1 MRARRP
7 RRRPAAACLILAAT
21 VVPGAGIAAAAQEP
35 HAAGPVAVTDHFAFH
50 SDLRTNLN
58 DALIEAGEERR
69 EDRDELFAAG
79 EGADCFAALPAAE
92 RAGWD
97 RAVDF
102 YADVV
107 APAGDVDPVK
117 LVPRLLLAGIA
128 AEAELE
134 DDGEKRLGR
143 VIGGML
149 DAAEPAY
156 AACRW
161 PEQDG
166 ANRRWIDELLPRL
179 AVHAERL
186 APRLAEV
193 FGRPWEGLPLRVDV
207 VETANRSGAHT
218 INVLPPGAHILIS
231 SSHPGYR
238 GDAALEMVFHEAG
251 HFLTGRDS
259 PLRAALRRS
268 TEELAYTF
276 RGDLV
281 HHVHFWLVGE
291 VVRRALAR
299 HGVDYEPFLYAAGAY
314 EGGRFRGVAEEVL
327 GSYLDG
333 EHTLE
338 AAARDLVRELPGPA
352 ADPG

>member
-1 MRARRP
+1 MRLRNPCRP
-7 RRRPAAACLILAAT
+7 PATACLVLAAT
-21 VVPGAGIAAAAQEP
+21 FVPALGIAAAPEEERG
-35 HAAGPVAVTDHFAFH
+35 AGPVALTGHFAFY

-58 DALIEAGEERR
+58 DALIEAGEDRR

-79 EGADCFAALPAAE
+79 PAADCVAALPAAE
-92 RAGWD
+92 RAGWE

-128 AEAELE
+128 TEAELE
-134 DDGEKRLGR
+134 DDGERRLGR

-161 PEQDG
+161 PEQDR
-166 ANRRWIDELLPRL
+166 ANRRWIEELLPRL
-179 AVHAERL
+179 AVHAEHL

-193 FGRPWEGLPLRVDV
+193 FGRPWQGLPLRVDV
-207 VETANRSGAHT
+207 VETADWAGAHT
-218 INVLPPGAHILIS
+218 INVLPPGAHVLIS
-231 SSHPGYR
+231 SSHPGFR

-259 PLRAALRRS
+259 PLRAALNRS

-291 VVRRALAR
+291 VVRRALVR

-314 EGGRFRGVAEEVL
+314 EGGRFGSVAEEVL

-333 EHTLE
+333 ERTLE
-338 AAARDLVRELPGPA
+338 EAARDVVLALRGPSA
-352 ADPG
+352 GPR